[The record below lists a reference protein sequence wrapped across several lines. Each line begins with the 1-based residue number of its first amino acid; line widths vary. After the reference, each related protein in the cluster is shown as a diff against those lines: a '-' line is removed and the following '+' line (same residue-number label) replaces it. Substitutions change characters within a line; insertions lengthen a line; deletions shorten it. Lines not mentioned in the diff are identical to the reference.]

1 MPQPLTL
8 DQVKLH
14 LKLSPSAT
22 EEDSLLVDI
31 YLPAAV
37 GAFAIES
44 KRRWP
49 KAEEPTNP
57 DTGDYLDENVLTEV
71 EQGVARAWLLLTLG
85 HLYENRASVF
95 VGVNL
100 TELPLGTRSLMNLIR
115 VPTL

>member
-1 MPQPLTL
+1 MLAPLTL

-14 LKLSPSAT
+14 LKLSSSAT

-49 KAEEPTNP
+49 KQAEPTDP
-57 DTGDYLDENVLTEV
+57 DTGAYLDENVLNEV

-95 VGVNL
+95 VGVTL

-115 VPTL
+115 VPTI

>member
-1 MPQPLTL
+1 MPAPLTL

-22 EEDSLLVDI
+22 EEDSLLADI

-49 KAEEPTNP
+49 KEQEPTDPN
-57 DTGDYLDENVLTEV
+57 TGEYLDEKVLTEL
-71 EQGVARAWLLLTLG
+71 EQSVAKAWLLLTMG
-85 HLYENRASVF
+85 HLYENRGAVF
-95 VGVNL
+95 VGINYN
-100 TELPLGTRSLMNLIR
+100 ELPLGTRSLMNLIR